1 MLGAVQTDYKG
12 LIVVNKVMT
21 RNLFKDIG
29 TGLRSI
35 VGGEVKNLSKL
46 SQEMRRDLVAQ
57 AERECAELGANAVVG
72 LRIET
77 NSTFEGTVDMVL
89 YGTAVWAKK

>member
-1 MLGAVQTDYKG
+1 MVESLSPHWALSNYHS
-12 LIVVNKVMT
+12 IR

-29 TGLRSI
+29 TGLKSI

-46 SQEMRRDLVAQ
+46 TQEMRRDLMTEAQ
-57 AERECAELGANAVVG
+57 KECDALGANAIIG
-72 LRIET
+72 LRLEA

-89 YGTAVWAKK
+89 YGTAVKAKK